1 MSKIFLEVD
10 LGNRNDILG
19 IRKKIFW
26 EIDLEIENVSVLKM
40 DSSLYDIFQRVLLNS
55 QTSK

>member
-19 IRKKIFW
+19 IGKKIFW

-40 DSSLYDIFQRVLLNS
+40 DSSLCDIFQRVLLNS